1 MPEVRLLTL
10 TGVGGSGKTRVA
22 LAVAEEIAGEYADGA
37 HFVDLAPL
45 AQPELVIGAVARA
58 LGMSEAG
65 GQTVLE
71 TLVENLRDRETLL
84 VTDNFEHVSAAAPAI
99 AEVLAAAPG
108 LNVLATSRA
117 PLHLAAERE
126 YPILPLELPSQ
137 ARSSDPVALIQNEA
151 VALFTARA
159 QAVRPDF
166 GVTSENAAAVVEICA
181 AVDGLPLALELA
193 AARMKLLSPDG
204 LLERLRGRLDT
215 LTARAQ
221 DVPERQRT
229 IRATIDWSYDLVGQA
244 ERGLFAQLSVFAG
257 DFSLEAAE
265 AICAVDADTLELL
278 VDSSLVQPAEEGRFR
293 MLETVRQ
300 RAAER
305 LEEEGDVDAVRRR
318 HLQFFLERAEELR
331 PSLRGA
337 GAETSLVLVERDHDN
352 FRAALAFARDERL
365 AELQLRLARAI
376 HRLWYTRGYLTEGR
390 GWLEEALNADGPQ
403 PPHARAPAL
412 TAAAAIAWRQG
423 DLEAAESYAA
433 EGLEIFRGLGDEQ
446 ELVGPLSILG
456 VVAMSRDDFERARPL
471 AEEMGL
477 LARKVG
483 DAYGLA
489 MSLNNQAYI
498 A

>member
-1 MPEVRLLTL
+1 M
-10 TGVGGSGKTRVA
+10 
-22 LAVAEEIAGEYADGA
+22 
-37 HFVDLAPL
+37 
-45 AQPELVIGAVARA
+45 
-58 LGMSEAG
+58 
-65 GQTVLE
+65 
-71 TLVENLRDRETLL
+71 
-84 VTDNFEHVSAAAPAI
+84 
-99 AEVLAAAPG
+99 LAAAPG

-293 MLETVRQ
+293 ILETVRQ

-305 LEEEGDVDAVRRR
+305 LEEEGGSRRR
-318 HLQFFLERAEELR
+318 QTSPSAVLPRAG
-331 PSLRGA
+331 RGA
-337 GAETSLVLVERDHDN
+337 SALSSRGRRRDSLVLVERDHDN
-352 FRAALAFARDERL
+352 FRAALAFARDEGL
-365 AELQLRLARAI
+365 AEPQLRLARAI

-423 DLEAAESYAA
+423 ES
-433 EGLEIFRGLGDEQ
+433 RGC
-446 ELVGPLSILG
+446 G
-456 VVAMSRDDFERARPL
+456 VLRSRRARDL
-471 AEEMGL
+471 QRTRRR
-477 LARKVG
+477 ARAG
-483 DAYGLA
+483 E
-489 MSLNNQAYI
+489 
-498 A
+498 